1 MNVKRIASVWD
12 IERRVNAS
20 MREPDA
26 ARSPRRCPMS
36 MDSDYQTK
44 DPTYNTINKKLI
56 IGVILLAAV
65 IIGLWFYISSLFEGP
80 SLL

>member
-1 MNVKRIASVWD
+1 
-12 IERRVNAS
+12 
-20 MREPDA
+20 
-26 ARSPRRCPMS
+26 MS

>member
-1 MNVKRIASVWD
+1 
-12 IERRVNAS
+12 

-26 ARSPRRCPMS
+26 ARSPRRCSMP

-44 DPTYNTINKKLI
+44 DATYDTINRKLI
-56 IGVILLAAV
+56 IGIVLLAAV